1 MMTMVKILLAKH
13 CYPPDKTP
21 ETAK

>member
-1 MMTMVKILLAKH
+1 MVKILLAKH